1 MGGGAEGLGEA
12 AHLALGSVGKGVQAP
27 PTDGAGQS
35 LPRTGLAGAGAG
47 IPGCLGN
54 QPGGGRGAGMHG
66 CLPGDQPSGRRP
78 GPGRARGV
86 ISNERRPRGLRD
98 SGAHSLTAGRYRSPR
113 GPQCCGRLA
122 GWLCRRGAGNSRPE
136 AGGGTGGK
144 LWKQGRAYFAVWR
157 GPTCWCVKSGEIT
170 GIIMAITHR
179 RSPAPPLPPP
189 TPALSTTLLFYK
201 VRMSHTLPEEET
213 KAEAEEK

>member
-1 MGGGAEGLGEA
+1 MGVRRGWGRQRISLWVLSGRASK
-12 AHLALGSVGKGVQAP
+12 HLLQMGQASHCPERALPGQAQGYLVARG
-27 PTDGAGQS
+27 TS
-35 LPRTGLAGAGAG
+35 RVM
-47 IPGCLGN
+47 
-54 QPGGGRGAGMHG
+54 GGRGAGMHG
-66 CLPGDQPSGRRP
+66 HLPGDQPSGRRP

-98 SGAHSLTAGRYRSPR
+98 SGAHSLAAGRYRSPR
-113 GPQCCGRLA
+113 GPQCCGQLA
-122 GWLCRRGAGNSRPE
+122 GWLCGRGAENSRPE

-189 TPALSTTLLFYK
+189 PPPCPRPCSFT
-201 VRMSHTLPEEET
+201 R
-213 KAEAEEK
+213 